1 MGRDCELISP
11 PLRSPV
17 VKALTYLDY
26 CDSRVVGISSG
37 KSSTEEM
44 RLSGSIRRHYFRI
57 PRENDTHPQSATIA
71 MGTQL
76 TISGLIEPA

>member
-57 PRENDTHPQSATIA
+57 PR
-71 MGTQL
+71 
-76 TISGLIEPA
+76 